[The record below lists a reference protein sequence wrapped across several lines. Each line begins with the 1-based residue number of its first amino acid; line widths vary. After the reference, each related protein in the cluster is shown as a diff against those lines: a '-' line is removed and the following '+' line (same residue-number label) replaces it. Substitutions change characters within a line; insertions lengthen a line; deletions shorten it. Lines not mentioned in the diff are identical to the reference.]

1 MFAMVGDTWGD
12 GDSGENVVCS
22 GEGVPRVGVSIG
34 GEQRGERGERRDVG
48 VSWMVSMVD
57 SLSSERTLVGKY
69 CAAPAREL
77 LGKDWRRPRGDE
89 WAARFAVLA
98 LEGSFMVGFAFVEF
112 LVGEKFLWFM
122 HLGVSVYVCFFREG
136 LVCNVEFVYVYLTAG
151 GIYGFAR
158 FVYSGL

>member
-98 LEGSFMVGFAFVEF
+98 LEGSFMVGFVFCGVFSWGEVFMVRAFRC
-112 LVGEKFLWFM
+112 
-122 HLGVSVYVCFFREG
+122 VSVCLFFQGRVG
-136 LVCNVEFVYVYLTAG
+136 M
-151 GIYGFAR
+151 
-158 FVYSGL
+158 